1 MQEISNA
8 IKEGA
13 MAFMA
18 RQYRTIAYFAVVIAA
33 ILFFAFGWKMSV
45 GFLVGAVLSALSG
58 YVGMSISVRANVRTA
73 NTAKKGL
80 NEALK

>member
-1 MQEISNA
+1 MIETGLIAIIISMIALVYAGYLAFKILKIDPGTERMQEISKA

-33 ILFFAFGWKMSV
+33 ILSLIASYK
-45 GFLVGAVLSALSG
+45 
-58 YVGMSISVRANVRTA
+58 
-73 NTAKKGL
+73 
-80 NEALK
+80 